1 MIGQRVMKQQVY
13 KNIQILQMIGTI
25 SLEVTQTKIQIVF
38 MLFKNI
44 CSGKNKSKRKNKWQ
58 HKLNILDVYFQ
69 NVSKFFPTIVI

>member
-44 CSGKNKSKRKNKWQ
+44 CSGKNKSKRKNKRQ